1 MTASSEAPRAA
12 LPAGVRARPLGPED
26 AALCFPLSA
35 EAGWNQSEADWRF
48 MLRQGEGIGV
58 EASCRLVGS
67 AIALPFAAVPPC
79 PPVAWISMVLVT
91 PAQRGRG
98 LATWMLRWATE
109 RIAAKR
115 AVAVLD
121 ATPAGRE
128 VYRRLGFA
136 DGRALLR
143 LRAAAGASP
152 DRAPSASI
160 AAVAPGDLDELIA
173 RDRAIAAFD
182 RAPVLRYLAGA
193 APGAALI
200 ARDGEK
206 LAGYALG
213 RPGRK
218 AFHVGPVVAED
229 AATALDLVAAIIRAR
244 GRQPVLLDAFRDQDA
259 FRATLER
266 WGFAVERP
274 YTRMHLGQEP
284 GGDRTRS
291 FTAAG
296 PELG

>member
-1 MTASSEAPRAA
+1 
-12 LPAGVRARPLGPED
+12 LKARPLGPDD

-58 EASCRLVGS
+58 EASGRLVGS
-67 AIALPFAAVPPC
+67 AIALPFAAVPPY

-98 LATWMLRWATE
+98 LATWMMRWAIQQ
-109 RIAAKR
+109 IAAKR

-128 VYRRLGFA
+128 VYVRLGFA
-136 DGRALLR
+136 DGRALVR
-143 LRAAAGASP
+143 LRAAAACP

-160 AAVAPGDLDELIA
+160 AEATPGDLEDLIA

-182 RAPVLRYLAGA
+182 RAPVLRYLAGV
-193 APGAALI
+193 APGAALV
-200 ARDGEK
+200 ARDGDK

-213 RPGRK
+213 RPGRN
-218 AFHVGPVVAED
+218 AFYVGPVVADD
-229 AATALDLVAAIIRAR
+229 AATALDLVAAIIRSR
-244 GRQPVLLDAFRDQDA
+244 GGEPILLDAFADQDA

-291 FTAAG
+291 FAAAG